1 MQRDLSC
8 SLYNCNTEALTMYAL
23 FSAASLDAGDFRLH
37 YRADIQLDDYCVR
50 VHVLGGFSWSYD
62 LIPHPC
68 DYLRCRFICRL
79 FFD

>member
-8 SLYNCNTEALTMYAL
+8 SLYDSNMEALAVNAL

-50 VHVLGGFSWSYD
+50 VHV
-62 LIPHPC
+62 
-68 DYLRCRFICRL
+68 
-79 FFD
+79 